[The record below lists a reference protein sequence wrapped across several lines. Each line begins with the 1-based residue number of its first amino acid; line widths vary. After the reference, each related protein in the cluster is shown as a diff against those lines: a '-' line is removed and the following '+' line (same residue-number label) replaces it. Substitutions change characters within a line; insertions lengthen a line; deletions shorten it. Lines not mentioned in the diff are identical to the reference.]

1 MSRYTL
7 GIDTSNYAT
16 SLAVFDTAGEV
27 VCAKKRFL
35 PVKEGQLG
43 LRQSD
48 ALFHHTTALPEM
60 LEELSREFDLTQ
72 IAAVGVSQ
80 KPRPVE
86 GSYMPCFLAG
96 VSAATAF
103 ARARGIPLVHTTHQ
117 QGHAAA
123 ALFAAKGEELF
134 RQKVLLFHISGGT
147 TDLLLCDEVRQITT
161 LGTSSD
167 LYAGQAVDRVGVK
180 LGFPFPAGAEVSRLA
195 ALCEESI
202 RPKSSVKG
210 MTCSLSGLENQCNA
224 LLQAGKSPE
233 YVCKYCLLCVADT
246 VVRMTKAAQKEYPG
260 LPVVCAGG
268 VMSSD
273 IIRVWVPAAGVF
285 RAGPVFQRQRH
296 RCVHPCRTGGRIM
309 AEVIS
314 VSALN
319 QYVKT
324 LLDANDLL
332 FDLALRGEIANFVQ
346 NARSG
351 HCYFSLRDETSSVKA
366 VMFRSDARRL
376 GFRPEE
382 GMKVIVRCRAT
393 LYERDG
399 AFQVYVNDMFPD
411 GIGSAQLAFE
421 QLKAKLDRE
430 GLFAAERKK
439 PLPRF
444 PKCIGLVTSKTG
456 AALQD
461 IRNVIGR
468 RWPAVRLLLCPVS
481 VQGFEAADEIAA
493 AIDRLDKSGQVDEII
508 VARGGGSREDLWVF
522 NAERIA
528 RAASRCKTPLISAI
542 GHEIDFTILDFVADQ
557 RAPTPSAAAE
567 LAVPDRA
574 EFSRKLCNLEENIHI
589 SIQNRLSLCYNRL
602 DETVQPLSRQNMQ
615 AQLAGRQQQLEA
627 VSGQL
632 QTAAQKKQQDAGL
645 RLRHAAAL
653 AATLNSYGVLARGY
667 ALVQDEKGRIC
678 APDALREGQ
687 KMTLCGA
694 VNRIHCTVDAVE
706 GPNEST
712 QEL

>member
-1 MSRYTL
+1 MCKETVSSGQGGPAGPPPERCAVPPHHRSARNAGGTEPGVRLDADRGGGRFAEAPPRGGKLHALLPGGRQCSHGFCQSAGHPTRPHDPSAGACRRCSVRRQRGGAVPPEGAALPHFRRHHRPAALRRGPADHDAGHQQRSLRRAGRGPRGRQAGLSVPGRCRGLPSGSAVRRAHPAKVQRQRDDVQSLRSGKSVQCAAASRKKPGVRLQILPALRGRYRRPDDEGGAE
-7 GIDTSNYAT
+7 GIPRP
-16 SLAVFDTAGEV
+16 AG
-27 VCAKKRFL
+27 
-35 PVKEGQLG
+35 G
-43 LRQSD
+43 LRRRRYEQR
-48 ALFHHTTALPEM
+48 HHP
-60 LEELSREFDLTQ
+60 R
-72 IAAVGVSQ
+72 VG
-80 KPRPVE
+80 
-86 GSYMPCFLAG
+86 
-96 VSAATAF
+96 
-103 ARARGIPLVHTTHQ
+103 
-117 QGHAAA
+117 AAA
-123 ALFAAKGEELF
+123 
-134 RQKVLLFHISGGT
+134 
-147 TDLLLCDEVRQITT
+147 
-161 LGTSSD
+161 
-167 LYAGQAVDRVGVK
+167 
-180 LGFPFPAGAEVSRLA
+180 
-195 ALCEESI
+195 
-202 RPKSSVKG
+202 
-210 MTCSLSGLENQCNA
+210 
-224 LLQAGKSPE
+224 
-233 YVCKYCLLCVADT
+233 
-246 VVRMTKAAQKEYPG
+246 
-260 LPVVCAGG
+260 
-268 VMSSD
+268 
-273 IIRVWVPAAGVF
+273 PAAGVF

-346 NARSG
+346 NARSS

-468 RWPAVRLLLCPVS
+468 RWPAVRLLLCPVN
-481 VQGFEAADEIAA
+481 VQGFEAADVIAA

-615 AQLAGRQQQLEA
+615 AQLAGRQQQVEA

-632 QTAAQKKQQDAGL
+632 QTAAREKQQDAGL

-653 AATLNSYGVLARGY
+653 AATLNPYGVLARGY

>member
-1 MSRYTL
+1 MLTL

-16 SLAVFDTAGEV
+16 SLAVFDTNAGEV
-27 VCAKKRFL
+27 VCDCKRFL
-35 PVKEGQLG
+35 PVREGQLG

-161 LGTSSD
+161 LGTSND
-167 LYAGQAVDRVGVK
+167 LYAGQAVDRMGVK

-195 ALCEESI
+195 ALCEEPI

-246 VVRMTKAAQKEYPG
+246 VVRMTKGGAEGIPR
-260 LPVVCAGG
+260 PAGG
-268 VMSSD
+268 LRRRRHEQRHHP
-273 IIRVWVPAAGVF
+273 RVGAAAPAAGVF

-296 RCVHPCRTGGRIM
+296 RRVHPCRTGGRIM

-574 EFSRKLCNLEENIHI
+574 EFHENYAIWKKI
-589 SIQNRLSLCYNRL
+589 FTFLSK
-602 DETVQPLSRQNMQ
+602 T
-615 AQLAGRQQQLEA
+615 G
-627 VSGQL
+627 
-632 QTAAQKKQQDAGL
+632 
-645 RLRHAAAL
+645 
-653 AATLNSYGVLARGY
+653 
-667 ALVQDEKGRIC
+667 
-678 APDALREGQ
+678 
-687 KMTLCGA
+687 
-694 VNRIHCTVDAVE
+694 
-706 GPNEST
+706 
-712 QEL
+712 